1 MKFVAIRKSHIFG
14 RIWEEGDVIELKDCP
29 SKHFVPADDNG
40 KPATEEVKKAVLR
53 DPMKPESVGNSGEPT
68 SFSALSQIP
77 QAQGGF
83 ASSLNKPLR
92 TRPKRA

>member
-14 RIWEEGDVIELKDCP
+14 RIWEVGDVIELKDCP
-29 SKHFVPADDNG
+29 SKHFAPADDNG
-40 KPATEEVKKAVLR
+40 KPIIEEAKKEVLH
-53 DPMKPESVGNSGEPT
+53 DPMKPEIRSDEPI
-68 SFSALSQIP
+68 SLSALSQIP

-92 TRPKRA
+92 GRPKKA